1 MANAAF
7 FWNRG
12 SSFSFGLR
20 VKAGTVTGLETV
32 RCVAK
37 AVPSASAP
45 APGDAAADAVVFMST
60 FVAAAGKEP
69 AHWLFSSTAV
79 LTPGFYICDARIDLG
94 GGVIVVPDPVYLE
107 VRERVSEV
115 S

>member
-1 MANAAF
+1 MTRQAF

-20 VKAGTVTGLETV
+20 VKAGTVTGLEIV

-37 AVPSASAP
+37 AIPTLNSP
-45 APGDAAADAVVFMST
+45 APGDAALDAVVFSSA
-60 FVAAAGKEP
+60 FVAAVGKEP
-69 AHWLFSSTAV
+69 AHWLFSSSTTV
-79 LTPGFYICDARIDLG
+79 PSGFYITDARIQLG
-94 GGVIVVPDPVYLE
+94 SGIIVVPDPIYLE

>member
-1 MANAAF
+1 MANQAF

-20 VKAGTVTGLETV
+20 VKAGAVTGLETV

-37 AVPSASAP
+37 AVSRLNSPP
-45 APGDAAADAVVFMST
+45 PGDAAPDAVVFTPS
-60 FVAAAGKEP
+60 FVAAQGKEP
-69 AHWLFSSTAV
+69 AHWLFSSSTTVPA
-79 LTPGFYICDARIDLG
+79 GFYITDARIEL
-94 GGVIVVPDPVYLE
+94 GGVIIVPDPIYLE